1 MHIMGS
7 YLMHD
12 LRSVLF
18 AVTVYMKIKR
28 SAAVI
33 CKNISLN

>member
-18 AVTVYMKIKR
+18 TVTVYIRIKR

-33 CKNISLN
+33 CKDISLN